1 MALRLILVSLLACV
15 SADVQTASR
24 LGTEQETYQSAAQ
37 SAKKAVQKIWDLHTS
52 VERRARKPLDE
63 KEKEAEQRAESDLGV
78 SRKQLSEHFISLQK
92 DAASQVAKLHLDA
105 AAESLQDMEETDRQ
119 LKQLSK
125 RTAWELED
133 MSREAEDLGRSS
145 ARAAEEEVDSLTQ
158 EARQQTDSLS
168 RVARKYD
175 LPDLSDRFDR
185 AAGEAARKV
194 QDAAEQGARVTEDA
208 ARALPREFER
218 TEHQAE
224 LSRRRAI
231 EAMRELISSAE
242 KRKEAPAPALLI
254 SSDGNVLALVG
265 LAAAAGAASAVVA
278 AIVMRRSDDEV
289 EDKYLLVV

>member
-105 AAESLQDMEETDRQ
+105 ATESLQDMEETDRQ

-133 MSREAEDLGRSS
+133 MSRAAEDLGRSS
-145 ARAAEEEVDSLTQ
+145 ARAAEEEVDSLTR

-224 LSRRRAI
+224 LSRKRAI
-231 EAMRELISSAE
+231 EVTRELITSAE
-242 KRKEAPAPALLI
+242 KKEAPAPALLI

>member
-1 MALRLILVSLLACV
+1 MALRFVLVCLLACV

-78 SRKQLSEHFISLQK
+78 SRKQFSEHFISLQK

-105 AAESLQDMEETDRQ
+105 AAESLKGMEETDRQ

-133 MSREAEDLGRSS
+133 MSIAAEDLGRSS
-145 ARAAEEEVDSLTQ
+145 ARAAEEEVDSLTR

-224 LSRRRAI
+224 LSRKRAI
-231 EAMRELISSAE
+231 EVTRELISSAE
-242 KRKEAPAPALLI
+242 KKEAPAPAMLI